1 MVFLYT
7 TCTSQVSERGDK
19 NSKSTVQ
26 WLENHINFCKMN
38 NIISRIENGW
48 VYNKEWVWYT
58 YTMSM
63 VFIHSEYGMCT

>member
-48 VYNKEWVWYT
+48 VYN
-58 YTMSM
+58 
-63 VFIHSEYGMCT
+63 